1 MDKDT
6 KKSSMPARSVK
17 WVALATYAI
26 ALLCLL
32 AGLLVP
38 LAPVP
43 LKGNF
48 GVSNM
53 LIMQAFAALGA
64 FGLKLPFAPDT
75 FVYSYAADVKLFGV
89 IPAFDLGAVL
99 VLLYVLVCVIALVGL
114 IPVAASNKFK
124 RTAIKAASFIEILG
138 AIAAGLLIIVQL
150 GQFATGTGS
159 WSSWAYA
166 PVIACGG
173 CVLMLIIQ
181 GFADKKGSGVCKF
194 ILLLLSVAAVFSALF
209 ASIAQSALGGVLGKL
224 PPVIGDYSLYSN
236 NGTAVFGVSL
246 ISALFTGNFNSIF
259 TGAILEKVLTG
270 AVLALSI
277 LVVINAVL
285 DLMGLGKTTK
295 LYMLVANI
303 IRYVL
308 QLILVVLF
316 VAFTF
321 IVKSA
326 SLGFFGYVLAVVA
339 LLQFIINLV
348 RLLIFSSKKKKAAR
362 QKSKTTA
369 TVVAGDA
376 VAENADEAEAKRDRK
391 AEKRAAKEAKKAE
404 KAAAKAAKNQ
414 PVEETAAEETETA
427 AAEAAPIV
435 QKNDDPTVYVVEPT
449 YEGPVDDFIKKLTNA
464 ERIEFAYCFIEKNL
478 ILPNVP
484 EYVVGGNNQKF
495 FASVFIYWARISN
508 RVSDGLMN
516 KLYEQG
522 NIMN

>member
-1 MDKDT
+1 MGKDT
-6 KKSSMPARSVK
+6 KKSSTPAKSVK

-53 LIMQAFAALGA
+53 LIMQAFAALGT

-99 VLLYVLVCVIALVGL
+99 VLLYVLICVIALVGL
-114 IPVAASNKFK
+114 IPVAAGNKFK
-124 RTAIKAASFIEILG
+124 RTSIKAASFIEILG
-138 AIAAGLLIIVQL
+138 AIAAGLLILVQL
-150 GQFATGTGS
+150 GQFATGTGL

-194 ILLLLSVAAVFSALF
+194 ILFLLSVAAVFSALF

-224 PPVIGDYSLYSN
+224 PPVIGDYSLYGN
-236 NGTAVFGVSL
+236 DGTAVFGVSL

-259 TGAILEKVLTG
+259 TGEILGKVLTG
-270 AVLALSI
+270 VVLALSI

-348 RLLIFSSKKKKAAR
+348 RLLIFSSKKKKAAK
-362 QKSKTTA
+362 QKSKSAA

-376 VAENADEAEAKRDRK
+376 AAENADATEEKRDRK

-435 QKNDDPTVYVVEPT
+435 HKNDDPTVYVVEPT